1 MDKHVEAIISKINA
15 KLNKATTSKEPKF
28 YLVFEI
34 TKDEFPI
41 IQQHFQQSNFNFFL
55 SKNKNNKKYNH
66 LCQVN
71 YTRKG

>member
-1 MDKHVEAIISKINA
+1 MNKHIEAIISKITSR
-15 KLNKATTSKEPKF
+15 LNKATASKEPKF

-41 IQQHFQQSNFNFFL
+41 IQQYFNQSNINFFI

-66 LCQVN
+66 LCQIN
-71 YTRKG
+71 YIQN